1 MNWNEIGRQLRLM
14 QAIVDE
20 AQHAEKMSDLER
32 DLLLETLR
40 KCYTEIK
47 FGAAE
52 VVKEEMVEVVAP
64 VAAPA
69 AAVAAVVAEKEIEE
83 EVVVEPEVEAE
94 PEIEVEPEP
103 EPEPEIEIEPE
114 PTPEP
119 EPEIEVEPEPTPEPE
134 EVFTSVR
141 HKLDRKTIRSLY
153 FDDAPA
159 ESAQEV
165 DKEFY
170 APVKEETP
178 QEEPAPVA
186 FEITEEEPVAD
197 FAEEEPAEE
206 KVVYI
211 ADDEEEDEEPETP
224 ASIFEITDEEPEEES
239 AELPFSFREAEE
251 SAEAVKESAEAEES
265 AEAVK
270 EVAEESAEEVATT
283 IADAVQPVTVLG
295 DVMGAERTT
304 IADSIAPSEDVAT
317 VIGGRQ
323 LSSLRGAI
331 GLNDKFLLIRDL
343 FGGDNSAYEAAID
356 GLDGCENL
364 DDAMLY
370 IFDNIEWNGESD
382 GAQLLTE
389 LLSRRFQ

>member
-47 FGAAE
+47 FGTADE
-52 VVKEEMVEVVAP
+52 VKEEMAEVVAP
-64 VAAPA
+64 ALAPA
-69 AAVAAVVAEKEIEE
+69 AMVAAVVAEKEIEE

-103 EPEPEIEIEPE
+103 EPEPEI
-114 PTPEP
+114 
-119 EPEIEVEPEPTPEPE
+119 EPEPTPEPE

-170 APVKEETP
+170 AAAKEPAPVEESAP
-178 QEEPAPVA
+178 IEEPAPA
-186 FEITEEEPVAD
+186 EEPIPATKPAISFEIT
-197 FAEEEPAEE
+197 EEEPAEE

-211 ADDEEEDEEPETP
+211 ADDEEDEEPETP

-251 SAEAVKESAEAEES
+251 SAEAVKENAEAVKES
-265 AEAVK
+265 TEAVK
-270 EVAEESAEEVATT
+270 EVAEERAEEVAAT

-304 IADSIAPSEDVAT
+304 IADSIAPSEDVAS

>member
-47 FGAAE
+47 FGTAE
-52 VVKEEMVEVVAP
+52 EVKEELAEVVAP
-64 VAAPA
+64 ALAPA
-69 AAVAAVVAEKEIEE
+69 AMVAAVVAEKEIEE

-103 EPEPEIEIEPE
+103 EIEVEPE
-114 PTPEP
+114 PT
-119 EPEIEVEPEPTPEPE
+119 PEPTPEPE

-170 APVKEETP
+170 AAAKEP
-178 QEEPAPVA
+178 APIEEPATVA

-211 ADDEEEDEEPETP
+211 ADDEEDEEPETP

-251 SAEAVKESAEAEES
+251 SAEAVKESAEAVKES
-265 AEAVK
+265 TEAVK
-270 EVAEESAEEVATT
+270 EVAEERAEEVATT

-304 IADSIAPSEDVAT
+304 IADSIAPSEDVAS

-356 GLDGCENL
+356 GLDGCESL

>member
-47 FGAAE
+47 FGATE
-52 VVKEEMVEVVAP
+52 VVKEEMAEVVVPAAAP
-64 VAAPA
+64 VV
-69 AAVAAVVAEKEIEE
+69 AVAAVVAEKEIEE

-103 EPEPEIEIEPE
+103 
-114 PTPEP
+114 TPEP
-119 EPEIEVEPEPTPEPE
+119 EPEPESTPEPEPTPEPE

-170 APVKEETP
+170 APIKEETP

-211 ADDEEEDEEPETP
+211 ADDEEEDEEPEIP

-251 SAEAVKESAEAEES
+251 SAEAVKEV
-265 AEAVK
+265 AEAVN
-270 EVAEESAEEVATT
+270 EVAEERAEEVATT

-304 IADSIAPSEDVAT
+304 IADSIAPSEDVAS

>member
-47 FGAAE
+47 FGTAE
-52 VVKEEMVEVVAP
+52 VVKEEMAEVVAP
-64 VAAPA
+64 AAM
-69 AAVAAVVAEKEIEE
+69 VAAVVAEKEIEE

-103 EPEPEIEIEPE
+103 EVEPELEVEPE
-114 PTPEP
+114 PTS
-119 EPEIEVEPEPTPEPE
+119 EPEPTPEPE

-178 QEEPAPVA
+178 QEEPAPA
-186 FEITEEEPVAD
+186 EEPMPATEPAISFEIT
-197 FAEEEPAEE
+197 EEEPAEE

-211 ADDEEEDEEPETP
+211 ADDEEEEPETP

-251 SAEAVKESAEAEES
+251 SAEAVKEVAEERV
-265 AEAVK
+265 EAVK
-270 EVAEESAEEVATT
+270 AVAEERAEEVATT

-304 IADSIAPSEDVAT
+304 IADSIAPSEDVAS

-356 GLDGCENL
+356 GLDGCDNL